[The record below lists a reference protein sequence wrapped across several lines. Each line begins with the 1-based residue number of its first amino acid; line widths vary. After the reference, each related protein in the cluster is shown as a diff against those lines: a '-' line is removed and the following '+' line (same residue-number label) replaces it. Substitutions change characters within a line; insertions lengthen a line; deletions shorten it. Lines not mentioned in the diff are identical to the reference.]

1 MFEVIENENTVYY
14 INKKHNLKLKANK
27 FDNSYYVSINLNRF
41 NPVFSM
47 LLGGFENE
55 CELSGITFDVM
66 SLDGS
71 NSPNSDC
78 CVISIKDMKAFATE
92 VYCFIVENHV
102 ADILRETDRV
112 SWDF

>member
-14 INKKHNLKLKANK
+14 INKKYNLKLKANK
-27 FDNSYYVSINLNRF
+27 FDNSYYVSINLNGF

-55 CELSGITFDVM
+55 CELSGITFDVI

-92 VYCFIVENHV
+92 VYWFIVENPV
-102 ADILRETDRV
+102 ADTLRETDRV